1 VKSLK
6 ARIISFLEVK
16 DKFTEVI
23 TDLDRR
29 PMNEELVVRKAGELL
44 FLLGVCLS
52 QMKASNA
59 ASYPEKNKHLSILQS
74 AADAITYKINTCT
87 IEEAKTQV
95 NKAYMA
101 FGVH

>member
-1 VKSLK
+1 MK
-6 ARIISFLEVK
+6 ARIIGFLEVK
-16 DKFTEVI
+16 DKFREVI

-29 PMNEELVVRKAGELL
+29 PIDEELVIRKAGELL

-59 ASYPEKNKHLSILQS
+59 ASYPDKDKHLSILQS
-74 AADAITYKINTCT
+74 ASDAITYKINTCT
-87 IEEAKTQV
+87 IEEVTTQV
-95 NKAYMA
+95 NKAYIA

>member
-1 VKSLK
+1 MK
-6 ARIISFLEVK
+6 ARIIGFLEVK
-16 DKFTEVI
+16 DKFKEVI

-29 PMNEELVVRKAGELL
+29 PMDEELVVKEAGELL
-44 FLLGVCLS
+44 FLLGVCLN

-59 ASYPEKNKHLSILQS
+59 ASYPEKDKHLSILQS
-74 AADAITYKINTCT
+74 ASDAITYKINTCT
-87 IEEAKTQV
+87 FEEATTQV

>member
-1 VKSLK
+1 MK
-6 ARIISFLEVK
+6 ARIIGFLEVK
-16 DKFTEVI
+16 DKFKEVI

-29 PMNEELVVRKAGELL
+29 PMDEDLVVKKAGELL

-59 ASYPEKNKHLSILQS
+59 ASYPENDKHLSILQS
-74 AADAITYKINTCT
+74 ASDAITYKINACT
-87 IEEAKTQV
+87 IEEATTQV